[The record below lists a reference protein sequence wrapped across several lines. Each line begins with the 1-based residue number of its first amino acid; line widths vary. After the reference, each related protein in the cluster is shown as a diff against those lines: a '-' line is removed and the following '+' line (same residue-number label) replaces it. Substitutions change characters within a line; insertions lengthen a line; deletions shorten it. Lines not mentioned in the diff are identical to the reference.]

1 MREMVDEVPEGD
13 WFCEECKFDEEIKN
27 KQDKIIAAYG
37 IDKTQFSGLATV
49 SNTNVF
55 VKLNK
60 KDSNDKTNKDITKE
74 KGSRKRYAENIEVA
88 SAVKRQVLEPTVG
101 SPKTSS
107 LGRIAALSR
116 DSSFKTLNKGK
127 VKPIHPLS
135 SGICATNNSSKASL
149 SPTGS

>member
-1 MREMVDEVPEGD
+1 MGVT
-13 WFCEECKFDEEIKN
+13 KLKS
-27 KQDKIIAAYG
+27 
-37 IDKTQFSGLATV
+37 SGLATI

-60 KDSNDKTNKDITKE
+60 KDSEE

-88 SAVKRQVLEPTVG
+88 SAVKRQVLELTVG

-116 DSSFKTLNKGK
+116 DSSFKTLNKEK
-127 VKPIHPLS
+127 VKPVHPLS
-135 SGICATNNSSKASL
+135 SGICVTNNSAKASL
-149 SPTGS
+149 SLTGS